1 MLVLSLVIRRHVA
14 TNNAA
19 SLATEAAFHNAVD
32 LKRSIFSYIACN
44 LETMLENGFLDDMD
58 TRILS
63 DLAGYIQDLQ
73 GSKLPVS
80 RSGILA
86 DMAVQRE
93 AEWLADQDIPQIKAR
108 PPRVWKPRSPKIFA
122 TPPVRTKKSKGKG
135 KQSLFD
141 LPTESRDIEDMFDME
156 DDVTLPESAIAPT
169 RGGTPSKQFQANA
182 SETPKGLPWKSSAV
196 EGSKKVDL
204 RSIMAEAETRS
215 PQLGPSTPP
224 TGIPGKYLP
233 PSARRVP
240 SVIGSSTSS
249 APGISPVQSST
260 PATARTERTGSWRAN
275 IPSNGTPGASPAFP
289 TLGSTPLRPGAVKT
303 PSQSGAL
310 KSDVIVPTRQPTV
323 SRKSS

>member
-1 MLVLSLVIRRHVA
+1 MA

-58 TRILS
+58 NRILS

-122 TPPVRTKKSKGKG
+122 TAPVRTKKSKGKC

-141 LPTESRDIEDMFDME
+141 LPTESRDVEDLFDME
-156 DDVTLPESAIAPT
+156 DDLTLPDSAIAPP
-169 RGGTPSKQFQANA
+169 RGGTPSKQYQANVP
-182 SETPKGLPWKSSAV
+182 ETPKGLPWKSSAV

-204 RSIMAEAETRS
+204 RSIMAEAETSS

-224 TGIPGKYLP
+224 TGPSGTVKYLP

-240 SVIGSSTSS
+240 SAVGSSTAG

-260 PATARTERTGSWRAN
+260 PTTARTERTGSWRAN
-275 IPSNGTPGASPAFP
+275 VPSNGSPAGSPAFP
-289 TLGSTPLRPGAVKT
+289 TLGSTPLRPGAAKN